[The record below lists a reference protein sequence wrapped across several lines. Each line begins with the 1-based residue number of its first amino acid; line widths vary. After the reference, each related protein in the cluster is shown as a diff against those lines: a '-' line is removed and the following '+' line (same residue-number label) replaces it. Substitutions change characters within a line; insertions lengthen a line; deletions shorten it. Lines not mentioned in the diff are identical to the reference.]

1 MYIIVAESSSS
12 KKKNKPGMC
21 THSACVT
28 IYFCSCIATC
38 DNEVPPSKKKKEEQ
52 GIHSV
57 CELLS
62 TLNLL
67 YIVANEDR

>member
-1 MYIIVAESSSS
+1 
-12 KKKNKPGMC
+12 MC
-21 THSACVT
+21 THSACELLSTFVHV
-28 IYFCSCIATC
+28 ATC